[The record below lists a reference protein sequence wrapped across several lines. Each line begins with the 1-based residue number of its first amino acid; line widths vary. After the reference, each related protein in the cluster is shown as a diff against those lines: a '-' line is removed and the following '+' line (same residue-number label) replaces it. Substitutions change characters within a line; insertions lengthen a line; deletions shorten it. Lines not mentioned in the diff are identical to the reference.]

1 MNGQFD
7 STKHSSSTGLVV
19 LLGQRES
26 LGQPQ
31 AVVELDRAA
40 GTAVA
45 MVSFV
50 PQLDELRDAD
60 VIAEV
65 IFVVDRSGSMSGS
78 RINQAKNAL
87 ALFLHSLP
95 IGTRFNG
102 TPASA

>member
-1 MNGQFD
+1 M
-7 STKHSSSTGLVV
+7 V
-19 LLGQRES
+19 LLGQRQSIGE
-26 LGQPQ
+26 PQ
-31 AVVELDRAA
+31 AVVEVDKAA
-40 GTAVA
+40 GSAVA

-50 PQLDELRDAD
+50 PQLENLRDAD

-102 TPASA
+102 TLFFFFFRIFPFIN